1 MANNGERRQAE
12 LARAKGEALAEAWF
26 RSGERV
32 AYDPATQTLSDAG
45 DGPLRVWLR
54 RDGDVTTAVTFLPGF
69 PDGSIG
75 WSRVVSHLPGATE
88 MPRLFVEYV
97 GMGDSDKP
105 KRYPY
110 STAERTDLVEAVW
123 RHLGVRSTTL
133 VAFDFSSLVILEHLR
148 RRLERAGNGQSADY
162 PHIRGVFVFNGGLYT
177 DGHSHPWFTT
187 PLLRRPG
194 GGVGPWLGERSFLV
208 FRQLARPLWSK
219 SYPLDDDEIH
229 ALRAALSRRGGMSYL
244 SRAAGFAA
252 DHVRQGERL
261 DFGRLFEAYREQFP
275 FLVGGSREDKFEPR
289 QIALAERRLPHRG
302 LRIERLPGGHLTTAE
317 HPAPLAGLIVD
328 FERSLT
334 ARATGPR
341 RALHPTSN

>member
-1 MANNGERRQAE
+1 MAIGSELHQAE
-12 LARAKGEALAEAWF
+12 SASARGEALAEAWY

-32 AYDPATQTLSDAG
+32 TYDEATRRLSDAG
-45 DGPLRVWLR
+45 GGPLRVWLR
-54 RDGDVTTAVTFLPGF
+54 ADGDVTKAVTFLPGF

-75 WSRVVSHLPGATE
+75 WSKVVSHLPAG
-88 MPRLFVEYV
+88 MPKLFIEYV

-105 KRYPY
+105 KRYRY

-123 RHLGVRSTTL
+123 RRLGVRSTTL
-133 VAFDFSSLVILEHLR
+133 VAFDFSSLVILEHLQ
-148 RRLERAGNGQSADY
+148 RRLERGGNGQAADA
-162 PHIRGVFVFNGGLYT
+162 PHIRGVLIFNGGLYA

-194 GGVGPWLGERSFLV
+194 GGIGPWFGQRSFFV
-208 FRQLARPLWSK
+208 FKQLARPLWSK

-244 SRAAGFAA
+244 NRAAGFAA
-252 DHVRQGERL
+252 DHIRQGERL
-261 DFGRLFEAYREQFP
+261 SFGRLFNAYREQFP

-289 QIALAERRLPHRG
+289 QVDLAEQRLGNRG

-317 HPAPLAGLIVD
+317 HPGLLAGLIAD
-328 FERSLT
+328 FEGGLT
-334 ARATGPR
+334 ARSSGP
-341 RALHPTSN
+341 